1 MGSRSVVSLSRCHVT
16 YQVVREGVTVDFS
29 FRSPL
34 EKKCRVLSIQ
44 ERKWPH
50 TILYLK

>member
-16 YQVVREGVTVDFS
+16 YQVVHGEVTVDF
-29 FRSPL
+29 FFESPF

-44 ERKWPH
+44 ERE
-50 TILYLK
+50 